1 MQFLLF
7 VSLKGFEV
15 LKTPFKDITSVDAP
29 GPSSVFFLPL
39 IRLLALH
46 LTGDVANACLWICTP
61 LHYSF
66 QWWSFS
72 KCVWVGRANTVI
84 WKSVAHSYLESL
96 RYVSEQL
103 WRHILGN
110 SVLYLIWHFLVK
122 NYTDLNGSGF
132 SLGSQ

>member
-1 MQFLLF
+1 MKHRVFFLAAETPRKSTSFLLITLFAAETIQMQFLLF

-72 KCVWVGRANTVI
+72 KCV
-84 WKSVAHSYLESL
+84 
-96 RYVSEQL
+96 
-103 WRHILGN
+103 
-110 SVLYLIWHFLVK
+110 
-122 NYTDLNGSGF
+122 
-132 SLGSQ
+132 